1 MLGVHAV
8 IGIGEAL
15 ITVAALTFIAQTAP
29 DILAGVSAP
38 SKASPVRRLVIG
50 VAIAGGV
57 ATLASLFA
65 STDPDGLEAVAEQ
78 LGFLNAGVGAP
89 FELFPD
95 YTIPG
100 LDGGA
105 STIVAGVLGIIV
117 VIGLLFALGRLARS
131 RAQS

>member
-1 MLGVHAV
+1 
-8 IGIGEAL
+8 
-15 ITVAALTFIAQTAP
+15 
-29 DILAGVSAP
+29 LAGVAAP
-38 SKASPVRRLVIG
+38 SKASPVRRLITGVVIT
-50 VAIAGGV
+50 GGV

-65 STDPDGLEAVAEQ
+65 STDPDGLEAVAKQ
-78 LGFLNAGVGAP
+78 LGFIHAGAGTP

-117 VIGLLFALGRLARS
+117 VIGVLFALGRLARS

>member
-1 MLGVHAV
+1 
-8 IGIGEAL
+8 
-15 ITVAALTFIAQTAP
+15 
-29 DILAGVSAP
+29 
-38 SKASPVRRLVIG
+38 VRRLIIG
-50 VAIAGGV
+50 VAIAGAV

-65 STDPDGLEAVAEQ
+65 SADPDGLEAVAEQ

-105 STIVAGVLGIIV
+105 STVVAGILGIIV
-117 VIGLLFALGRLARS
+117 VIGVLFALGRLARS

>member
-1 MLGVHAV
+1 
-8 IGIGEAL
+8 
-15 ITVAALTFIAQTAP
+15 
-29 DILAGVSAP
+29 
-38 SKASPVRRLVIG
+38 

-65 STDPDGLEAVAEQ
+65 STDPDGLEAVAVQ
-78 LGFLNAGVGAP
+78 LGFLNAGEVSP
-89 FELFPD
+89 FELFPG

-105 STIVAGVLGIIV
+105 STAVAGVLGIIV
-117 VIGLLFALGRLARS
+117 VIGVLFALGRLARS